1 MQARAGAFPI
11 TVHAWFPAFLVKAMR
26 VVVLILFRVQTPVQH
41 LLSTATAANPPHSI
55 LTEADQHIRLGLYT
69 LLPLYFYFFPVLVF
83 SWRAGVG
90 GALSTATAVLW
101 LSIGSLQAE
110 LVPLEM
116 SSPHFFVSCCLSM
129 TIQFQNFQ
137 TIACLKLVRKKICK
151 NGKEGS

>member
-1 MQARAGAFPI
+1 M
-11 TVHAWFPAFLVKAMR
+11 
-26 VVVLILFRVQTPVQH
+26 
-41 LLSTATAANPPHSI
+41 
-55 LTEADQHIRLGLYT
+55 
-69 LLPLYFYFFPVLVF
+69 
-83 SWRAGVG
+83 G

-110 LVPLEM
+110 LVPLET
-116 SSPHFFVSCCLSM
+116 SLPHFFVSCCLSM